1 MPISFTVTTVTR
13 SSGAATIAGN
23 FATRVP
29 GFGIRYTE
37 DQLLID
43 ADRCAVALEWT
54 MFMQKPITL
63 VRRGLEWY
71 VFEPQTWRIQEIRGY
86 TAAPLDS
93 GMARQ
98 ELLDFDYAERGY
110 PTAYPPAVKQ

>member
-1 MPISFTVTTVTR
+1 
-13 SSGAATIAGN
+13 
-23 FATRVP
+23 
-29 GFGIRYTE
+29 
-37 DQLLID
+37 LLID